1 MESFRSEIV
10 PENTP
15 GEVKGSSPRQ
25 FVIEL
30 IETIAMALLLF
41 LGINAV
47 TARIRVESV
56 SMQPTLYAGDFVIV
70 YKIAYK
76 LSEPGRGDIIV
87 FRYPP
92 DPDREPYIKRI
103 IGLPKDIVS
112 IENNTVKINGQPLNE
127 PYISSPPT
135 YEGTWIIPEDSLYVL
150 GDNRNRSSDSHSW
163 GMVPL
168 ENVVGKALVVYWPPE
183 NWQLLDPS
191 TAIAAHP

>member
-76 LSEPGRGDIIV
+76 LSEPGRGI
-87 FRYPP
+87 
-92 DPDREPYIKRI
+92 
-103 IGLPKDIVS
+103 
-112 IENNTVKINGQPLNE
+112 
-127 PYISSPPT
+127 
-135 YEGTWIIPEDSLYVL
+135 
-150 GDNRNRSSDSHSW
+150 
-163 GMVPL
+163 
-168 ENVVGKALVVYWPPE
+168 
-183 NWQLLDPS
+183 
-191 TAIAAHP
+191 